1 MALSGDTYGVKTQ
14 HREYQANV
22 DRWQKIR
29 DVLNA
34 TCKHH
39 LRDVGACE
47 PDKNYAAQRT
57 KDYRDGAIFYNFTKR
72 TLAGMVGAVMRKPPE
87 IKLPDSLSYLMD
99 NCDGSGLGLIQQAQD
114 VLGWIDA
121 VGRGGLL
128 VDSPSAEGATMAEQN
143 AGKLNPR
150 IVFYT
155 EQNIINWHEE
165 RKGSTKE
172 LTQVV
177 LREFFEY
184 QTSQSDFIW
193 EVGEVYR
200 VLELVDGKYQQRVFT
215 FSYEGELLKYRQ
227 QLDDG
232 ILESDF
238 QLVQPRTKSGPLNYI
253 PFQFLG
259 ADNNDPSVDAPPLEP
274 LADVN
279 IGHYRN
285 SADVEE
291 SAFIAGQPTM
301 FIYPGES
308 MSFQQYKE
316 ANPNGIKLGSRS
328 GHNLG
333 AGGRAELLQ
342 ANPSNISRE
351 LMRDKE
357 DQAVKIGAQ
366 LITPTVQVTAEAAR
380 LQRGADT
387 SIMAT
392 IAQNVSIGY
401 ENAIRW
407 CADLMKATGEIV
419 FELNTEF
426 FMQPMTAQDRA
437 AWIADINAGLM
448 PQRAYWAAM
457 RAAGTTNWTDEEIEK
472 ELDNQQTA
480 PAPEMNTTVQGEIP
494 AAPEDNNQDQNNE
507 DNQE

>member
-34 TCKHH
+34 NCKHH

-47 PDKNYAAQRT
+47 PDKNYAAKRT

-87 IKLPDSLSYLMD
+87 IKLPESLSYLMD

-150 IVFYT
+150 IVFYS

-165 RKGSTKE
+165 RRGSTKE

-177 LREFFEY
+177 LRELFEY
-184 QTSQSDFIW
+184 KTSQSEFIW

-200 VLELVDGKYQQRVFT
+200 VLELVEGKYQQRVFT
-215 FSYEGELLKYRQ
+215 FSYEGELL
-227 QLDDG
+227 G
-232 ILESDF
+232 DF
-238 QLVQPRTKSGPLNYI
+238 ELIEPRTKSGPLNYI

-291 SAFIAGQPTM
+291 SAFIAGQPTL
-301 FIYPGES
+301 FTAPGQDVTYQ
-308 MSFQQYKE
+308 SFKE
-316 ANPNGIKLGSRS
+316 ANPDGIRLGSRT
-328 GHNLG
+328 GHWLG
-333 AGGRAELLQ
+333 AGGNAFMVQ
-342 ANPSNISRE
+342 APEVNISRE
-351 LMRDKE
+351 LMKDKE

-392 IAQNVSIGY
+392 IAQNVSMGY
-401 ENAIRW
+401 ENAIKW

-494 AAPEDNNQDQNNE
+494 AAPVDNNQNQNNE
-507 DNQE
+507 DNQQ